1 VCDEGATRKDAKGNE
16 TCASAWLIIKDLG
29 ATFGKSTRLNSSKMN
44 LADWDGAAIWKDP
57 KQCVGN
63 MPRSLTG
70 SLEDPLISE
79 AGRRFLAERLAELRD
94 KQIRDLF
101 VVSNVMKR
109 GESIDGA
116 DGKKRPVT
124 VDDWVRVFKRKR
136 SEVAAA
142 HCAA

>member
-1 VCDEGATRKDAKGNE
+1 
-16 TCASAWLIIKDLG
+16 
-29 ATFGKSTRLNSSKMN
+29 
-44 LADWDGAAIWKDP
+44 
-57 KQCVGN
+57 

-79 AGRRFLAERLAELRD
+79 AGRRFLAERLAQLRD

-142 HCAA
+142 RCST